1 VKRAFSVIV
10 FTGLSLIAASGALP
24 AQSVVRAQ
32 RAFAGE
38 VGERLYAHVMV
49 VPRQGADSAD
59 LLVSFRVAHDALN
72 FTRVT
77 DASNNAGN
85 FWAEFTLSVEVR
97 DSIGVIRSRT
107 RFKDTAYVNTYEES
121 IDRAGMH
128 RGSCRIGIAPGRY
141 RVMLETLSQRDANK
155 RSVVLPTVF
164 YSPLAQQLRAP
175 GFIAVERKES
185 AMWSLEPLVFNSN
198 VPFGSKP
205 CVAVFMTG
213 DSAGAQY
220 DFIVRQLPYGPKDIR
235 WWVDADYSGT
245 VRSRTDVAVRGLLES
260 NASARLLLT
269 TPSSGPCGLVT
280 VPIDVP
286 QLVPGNYIVRLA
298 RRGGRDTIELPFQVQ
313 WELMPQSLRTLSYA
327 LESLVYVC
335 PAEQLDSLKDGSDVQ
350 NRERL
355 MSWWR
360 RSDPT
365 PETAYN
371 ERLAEY
377 YMRVDHASIAF
388 TSANEPDGVFTDRG
402 KVYILFGR
410 PSRIEKKLSRTGAS
424 IETWTYRSGVRKTYE
439 FEINNDGV
447 FKLTTIS
454 DTK

>member
-1 VKRAFSVIV
+1 MKRVLATIVISGLIV
-10 FTGLSLIAASGALP
+10 FLGLGSVC
-24 AQSVVRAQ
+24 AQSVTRVQ
-32 RAFAGE
+32 RAVAGE
-38 VGERLYAHVMV
+38 VGERLYADVMV

-59 LLVSFRVAHDALN
+59 LFVSFRVAHDVLS

-155 RSVVLPTVF
+155 RSVTLPTVF
-164 YSPLAQQLRAP
+164 FTPLAQQLKVP
-175 GFIAVERKES
+175 GFIGTERIEDTL
-185 AMWSLEPLVFNSN
+185 WSLEPLVFNRN
-198 VPFGSKP
+198 VPFGSKE

-213 DSAGAQY
+213 DSTGVQY

-235 WWVDADYSGT
+235 WWVDADYSGS
-245 VRSRTDVAVRGLLES
+245 VRSRVDVAVRGLIDP
-260 NASARLLLT
+260 NASARLKLT
-269 TPSSGPCGLVT
+269 APVSGPYGLVII
-280 VPIDVP
+280 PIDAP
-286 QLVPGNYIVRLA
+286 QLAPGNYIVRLA
-298 RRGGRDTIELPFQVQ
+298 RKGGKDTVELPFQVQ
-313 WELMPQSLRTLSYA
+313 WEFMPQSLRTLRYA
-327 LESLVYVC
+327 LDALVYVC
-335 PAEQLDSLKDGSDVQ
+335 PEDQLDSLQEGSDAQ
-350 NRERL
+350 SRERL
-355 MSWWR
+355 MTWWR
-360 RSDPT
+360 RMDPT
-365 PETAYN
+365 PESAYN

-377 YMRVDHASIAF
+377 YTRVDHASISFA
-388 TSANEPDGVFTDRG
+388 SANEPDGVFTDRG

-410 PSRIEKKLSRTGAS
+410 PSKIDKKLSRTGAS

-439 FEINNDGV
+439 FEITNDGV
-447 FKLTTIS
+447 YKLMTIS
-454 DTK
+454 DSK

>member
-1 VKRAFSVIV
+1 MNALIISVLCIG
-10 FTGLSLIAASGALP
+10 FAMAAALSPLHGQSIGRLP
-24 AQSVVRAQ
+24 RAQ
-32 RAFAGE
+32 ASDPA
-38 VGERLYAHVMV
+38 ERLYVDAVV

-59 LLVSFRVAHDALN
+59 LFVSFRVAHDVLS

-77 DASNNAGN
+77 DANNNAGN

-128 RGSCRIGIAPGRY
+128 RGSCRVGIAPGRY

-155 RSVVLPTVF
+155 RSIALPTVF
-164 YSPLAQQLRAP
+164 FTPAAEPLRAP
-175 GFIAVERKES
+175 GFIGTERKEKS
-185 AMWSLEPLVFNSN
+185 FWSIEPLVFNRN
-198 VPFGSKP
+198 IPFGSKP
-205 CVAVFMTG
+205 CVAVFMTS
-213 DSAGAQY
+213 DSAGVQY
-220 DFIVRQLPYGPKDIR
+220 DYTMRQLPYGPKDIR
-235 WWVDADYSGT
+235 WWVDADYSGS
-245 VRSRTDVAVRGLLES
+245 VRSRADVTLRGQLEP
-260 NASARLLLT
+260 NASARILLT
-269 TPSSGPCGLVT
+269 SESSGAYGVVM
-280 VPIDVP
+280 VPIDAP
-286 QLVPGNYIVRLA
+286 QLVPGNYIIRLV
-298 RRGGRDTIELPFQVQ
+298 RRGGRDTVELPFQVQ

-335 PAEQLDSLKDGSDVQ
+335 PQEQLDSLADGSDAQ

-355 MSWWR
+355 MAWWR

-365 PETAYN
+365 QETAYN

-377 YMRVDHASIAF
+377 YTRVDHASVAF

-402 KVYILFGR
+402 KVFILFGR
-410 PSRIEKKLSRTGAS
+410 PSKIEKKLSRLGAS
-424 IETWTYRSGVRKTYE
+424 METWIYRSGVRKTYE
-439 FEINNDGV
+439 FEISNDGV

-454 DTK
+454 DSR

>member
-1 VKRAFSVIV
+1 MKSVVRAIV
-10 FTGLSLIAASGALP
+10 FSGLALFAASGALR
-24 AQSVVRAQ
+24 AQSMVRAQ
-32 RAFAGE
+32 RAVAGE

-59 LLVSFRVAHDALN
+59 LLVSFRVAHDVLN

-121 IDRAGMH
+121 IDRTGMH
-128 RGSCRIGIAPGRY
+128 RGSCRVGIAPGRF

-155 RSVVLPTVF
+155 RSVALPTVF
-164 YSPLAQQLRAP
+164 YTPLAQQLRVP
-175 GFIAVERKES
+175 GFIGTERKEN

-245 VRSRTDVAVRGLLES
+245 VRSRTDVTVRGLLES

-269 TPSSGPCGLVT
+269 TPSSGPYGLVT
-280 VPIDVP
+280 VPIDAP

-377 YMRVDHASIAF
+377 YRRVDHASIAF
-388 TSANEPDGVFTDRG
+388 TSAIEPDGVFTDRG

-454 DTK
+454 DSK